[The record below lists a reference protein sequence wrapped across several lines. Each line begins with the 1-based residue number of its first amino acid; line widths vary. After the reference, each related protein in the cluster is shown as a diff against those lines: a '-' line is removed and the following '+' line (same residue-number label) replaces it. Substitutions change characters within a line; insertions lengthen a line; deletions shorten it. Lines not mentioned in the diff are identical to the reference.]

1 MKSAVT
7 GGSGVVGSAVVRDLV
22 ASGHE
27 VIAVARSSQAAA
39 KLTGLGARTIEGD
52 ILDAPSIDR
61 LVAGCDWVFH
71 IAGVNEMC
79 SKHPDRMSRVNV
91 DGTRIVMEA
100 SRRAGVARLVHTSSA
115 VTLGELPGEIGSE
128 MTNHRGFYLSQYERS
143 KQKAEQLLLE
153 QAADLDVVIV
163 NPSSVQGPGRASGTG
178 KLILDVLNGKLPFL
192 IDARISLV
200 DIDDCARGHQL
211 AAERGAAG
219 ERYVLS
225 ALTST
230 VKDLVLEFAEATG
243 SGVSV
248 RYLPVW
254 AATAGGALVEVVARI
269 AGRQPPVCRDM
280 IRVLRAGAA
289 YDGSRATRELGLK
302 YRPLGSMIERTVA
315 WFRSEG
321 LLI

>member
-1 MKSAVT
+1 MKTAVT
-7 GGSGVVGSAVVRDLV
+7 GGSGVVGSAVVKHLV

-39 KLTGLGARTIEGD
+39 KLTGLGARPIDGD
-52 ILDAPSIDR
+52 VLDPPSIDR

-79 SKHPDRMSRVNV
+79 SRHPYLMSRVNV

-100 SRRAGVARLVHTSSA
+100 SRRAGVARLIHTSSA

-128 MTNHRGFYLSQYERS
+128 TTSHRGFYLSHYERS
-143 KQKAEQLLLE
+143 KLDAEQLLLE
-153 QAADLDVVIV
+153 QATDLYVVIV
-163 NPSSVQGPGRASGTG
+163 NPSSVQGPGRTTGTG

-211 AAERGAAG
+211 AAERGASG

-225 ALTST
+225 GSTST
-230 VKDLVLEFAEATG
+230 VKDLVSELARVTG
-243 SGVSV
+243 SSLSI
-248 RYLPVW
+248 RFLPMW
-254 AATAGGALVEVVARI
+254 AADAGGALVEVVARI
-269 AGRQPPVCRDM
+269 AGKQPPVCREM
-280 IRVLRAGAA
+280 VRGLRAGAA
-289 YDGSRATRELGLK
+289 YDGSRATRELGLD

-321 LLI
+321 LLK